1 MDDGRTVGRDSILR
15 RRGGRRGCGNN
26 GDVIFRA
33 DRGFPPNDSYGQS
46 LLLYFCRARRILI
59 IKSGWHP
66 AAG

>member
-33 DRGFPPNDSYGQS
+33 DRGFPPNDSEDRCDEIQAVMGSHCYCI
-46 LLLYFCRARRILI
+46 F
-59 IKSGWHP
+59 
-66 AAG
+66 AAHVGF